1 MNEEDRQKDFQ
12 RLQEIIALEE
22 ERGSIVPGGAVGGT
36 ASQARR
42 ATKRRAARSA
52 TQRARGRV
60 RFLAHAVPA
69 PQKQAP

>member
-22 ERGSIVPGGAVGGT
+22 ERGSLVPGGAVGG
-36 ASQARR
+36 ARR
-42 ATKRRAARSA
+42 GAKRRTARSA

-60 RFLAHAVPA
+60 RFFAHAILT
-69 PQKQAP
+69 PQKQAA